1 MKRLFALISI
11 AVCSVI
17 IGAQTDLAEAQNYK
31 INDRG
36 YFNYEGVDAMVLLM
50 MQSLCLTI
58 LVCMLSLSVAYKNKF
73 LSL

>member
-1 MKRLFALISI
+1 MKKIVAVIGIAL
-11 AVCSVI
+11 CSA
-17 IGAQTDLAEAQNYK
+17 IGTHNADAQSFQL
-31 INDRG
+31 NDRG